1 MKCADLLYKYDNS
14 HLNYI
19 VEIGE
24 ETFAQIEKWHY
35 NKATIGILIY
45 YSWPLNSAG
54 VRVSDCCAVE
64 NWHITFD
71 SPET

>member
-45 YSWPLNSAG
+45 YS
-54 VRVSDCCAVE
+54 
-64 NWHITFD
+64 
-71 SPET
+71 